1 MKLLEAHFS
10 IQKVRECPMYE
21 EQDLFS
27 LAGLSLLPP
36 YGKPACL
43 FLAKGLAD
51 ILLQYLDRKEEGC
64 EKLKDSYSCPGCT
77 GIIKFGPVADS
88 GGDYLTPEMR
98 LLTSAAKRDNA
109 LESEALVDML
119 GTFSFFQALEGDHL
133 REIVQHLQQVVFE
146 PGAKI
151 LKKGDAGS
159 YLYII
164 ISGSVS
170 VVDEDGDVITTL
182 NRGEIFGE
190 MSLIS
195 GKPVSANIQAAE
207 PSRVLLLSGK
217 DLSDVLVKYPF
228 LQMAFTRMLV
238 QRLSQSNIQRSEEF
252 AAGVT
257 GRFEDI
263 NPSEL
268 FQMFN
273 ENRKTGMFDL
283 KLSKGKA
290 QITFSD
296 GAIVRAEYIGL
307 TEKEAFW
314 AILRETEGSFKFTS
328 SLSLE
333 DMAAKPIGNFL
344 GLLMEG
350 MRLLDEEN
358 AKASQQAEK

>member
-1 MKLLEAHFS
+1 MKLLEAHFC
-10 IQKVRECPMYE
+10 IKEVRGCPMYE
-21 EQDLFS
+21 DQDLFS
-27 LAGLSLLPP
+27 LSGLSLLPP

-51 ILLQYLDRKEEGC
+51 ILLQYLDQKKDGSETLKE
-64 EKLKDSYSCPGCT
+64 SYSCPGCT

-88 GGDYLTPEMR
+88 GGEYLTPEMR
-98 LLTSAAKRDNA
+98 VLTSNAKHDNA

-133 REIVQHLQQVVFE
+133 REIVNHLQQVVFA
-146 PGAKI
+146 PGQKI
-151 LKKGDAGS
+151 LKKGNAGTH
-159 YLYII
+159 LFII
-164 ISGSVS
+164 VSGSVS
-170 VVDEDGDVITTL
+170 VVDDDGDVITTL

-195 GKPVSANIQAAE
+195 GKPVSATIKAAE

-238 QRLSQSNIQRSEEF
+238 QRLSQANTQRSEEF
-252 AAGVT
+252 AAGVA
-257 GRFEDI
+257 GSFEDI

-273 ENRKTGMFDL
+273 ENRKTGIFEL
-283 KLSKGKA
+283 KLSQGKG
-290 QITFSD
+290 QMTFSD
-296 GAIVRAEYIGL
+296 GAIVRAEYAGY
-307 TEKEAFW
+307 TGKEAFW
-314 AILRETEGSFKFTS
+314 AVLREPKGTFKFTS
-328 SLSLE
+328 SLSL
-333 DMAAKPIGNFL
+333 DAMGTKPIGNFL

-350 MRLLDEEN
+350 MRILDEEN
-358 AKASQQAEK
+358 ASAEQLAER

>member
-1 MKLLEAHFS
+1 
-10 IQKVRECPMYE
+10 MYE
-21 EQDLFS
+21 EQELFS
-27 LAGLSLLPP
+27 LSGLALLPP
-36 YGKPACL
+36 HGKPACL

-51 ILLQYLDRKEEGC
+51 ILLQYLDSRKDGVER
-64 EKLKDSYSCPGCT
+64 LKESYRCPGCT
-77 GIIKFGPVADS
+77 GIIKFGPVANS
-88 GGDYLTPEMR
+88 GGEYLTPEMR
-98 LLTSAAKRDNA
+98 MLTSAAKHEKA

-133 REIVQHLQQVVFE
+133 REIVNHLQQVVFA
-146 PGAKI
+146 PGQEI
-151 LKKGDAGS
+151 LKRGAAGTH
-159 YLYII
+159 LYII

-170 VVDEDGDVITTL
+170 VVDEDNDVITTL

-195 GKPVSANIQAAE
+195 GKPVSATIRAAE

-238 QRLSQSNIQRSEEF
+238 QRLSQANTLRAEEF
-252 AAGVT
+252 AAGVS
-257 GRFEDI
+257 GNFEDV

-273 ENRKTGMFDL
+273 ENRKTGQFDL
-283 KLSKGKA
+283 KLSKGKG
-290 QITFSD
+290 QITFAD
-296 GAIVRAEYIGL
+296 GAIVRANYAGL

-314 AILRETEGSFKFTS
+314 AILREKKGSFKFTS
-328 SLSLE
+328 SLSL
-333 DMAAKPIGNFL
+333 DDLGAKPIGNFL

-358 AKASQQAEK
+358 ASAEQLAEK

>member
-10 IQKVRECPMYE
+10 ILEVRDCPMYN
-21 EQDLFS
+21 EQEMFS
-27 LAGLSLLPP
+27 LSGLSLLPP
-36 YGKPACL
+36 HGKPACL

-51 ILLQYLDRKEEGC
+51 ILLQYLDSRKSGS
-64 EKLKDSYSCPGCT
+64 EKLKDSYRCPGCT
-77 GIIKFGPVADS
+77 GFIKFGPVADS
-88 GGDYLTPEMR
+88 GGEYLTPEMR
-98 LLTSAAKRDNA
+98 MLTSAAKHENA

-133 REIVQHLQQVVFE
+133 REIVDHLQQVIYS
-146 PGAKI
+146 PGQEI
-151 LKKGDAGS
+151 LTKGNVGTH
-159 YLYII
+159 LYII

-170 VVDEDGDVITTL
+170 VMDDDGDVITTL

-195 GKPVSANIQAAE
+195 GKPISATIRAAE
-207 PSRVLLLSGK
+207 PSRVLLLSGI

-238 QRLSQSNIQRSEEF
+238 QRLSQANTLRAEEF
-252 AAGVT
+252 AAGVS
-257 GRFEDI
+257 GSFEEV

-283 KLSKGKA
+283 KLSKGKG
-290 QITFSD
+290 QMTFSD
-296 GAIVRAEYIGL
+296 GAIVRADYDGL
-307 TEKEAFW
+307 TDKEAFW
-314 AILRETEGSFKFTS
+314 AILRESKGTFKFTS
-328 SLSLE
+328 SLSLA
-333 DMAAKPIGNFL
+333 DASAKPIGNFL

-350 MRLLDEEN
+350 MRLLDEQN
-358 AKASQQAEK
+358 ATAEQLAEK

>member
-10 IQKVRECPMYE
+10 IKEVRDCPMYE

-51 ILLQYLDRKEEGC
+51 ILLQYLDQKKEGSES
-64 EKLKDSYSCPGCT
+64 LKESYTCPGCT

-88 GGDYLTPEMR
+88 GGEYLTPEMR
-98 LLTSAAKRDNA
+98 LLASTAKHEKA
-109 LESEALVDML
+109 LESDALVDML

-133 REIVQHLQQVVFE
+133 REIVQHLQQVVFTA
-146 PGAKI
+146 GQKI
-151 LKKGDAGS
+151 LKKGDAGA

-170 VVDEDGDVITTL
+170 VVDEDDEVITTL

-195 GKPVSANIQAAE
+195 GKPVSATIKAAE

-238 QRLSQSNIQRSEEF
+238 QRLSMANMQRSEEF
-252 AAGVT
+252 AAGVA
-257 GRFEDI
+257 GNFEDI

-283 KLSKGKA
+283 KLSRGKG
-290 QITFSD
+290 QMTFSD
-296 GAIVRAEYIGL
+296 GAIVRAEYAAYSG
-307 TEKEAFW
+307 KEAFW
-314 AILRETEGSFKFTS
+314 AILREVKGTFKFTS

-333 DMAAKPIGNFL
+333 EMGAKPIGNFL

-350 MRLLDEEN
+350 MRILDERN
-358 AKASQQAEK
+358 ATAEQLTEK

>member
-10 IQKVRECPMYE
+10 INEVRDCPMYAN
-21 EQDLFS
+21 QDLFS
-27 LAGLSLLPP
+27 LSGLSLLPP

-51 ILLQYLDRKEEGC
+51 ILLQYLDQKKDGC
-64 EKLKDSYSCPGCT
+64 ETLKNSYNCPGCT
-77 GIIKFGPVADS
+77 GMIKFGPVADS

-98 LLTSAAKRDNA
+98 LLTSTAKDDNA
-109 LESEALVDML
+109 LESDVLVDML

-146 PGAKI
+146 PGTKI

-164 ISGSVS
+164 ISGSVA
-170 VVDEDGDVITTL
+170 VVDDDGEVITIL
-182 NRGEIFGE
+182 NRSEIFGE

-195 GKPVSANIQAAE
+195 GKPVSATIKAVE

-238 QRLSQSNIQRSEEF
+238 QRLSQSNTLRSEEF

-273 ENRKTGMFDL
+273 ENRKTGMFEL
-283 KLSKGKA
+283 KLSQGKG

-296 GAIVRAEYIGL
+296 GAIVRAEYLEL
-307 TEKEAFW
+307 TAKEAFW
-314 AILRETEGSFKFTS
+314 AILRETKGSFRFTS

-333 DMAAKPIGNFL
+333 DMSARPIGNFL

-358 AKASQQAEK
+358 AAQ

>member
-1 MKLLEAHFS
+1 MKLLEAHFC
-10 IQKVRECPMYE
+10 IRKVRSCPMYE
-21 EQDLFS
+21 EKELFS
-27 LAGLSLLPP
+27 LSGLSLLPP

-51 ILLQYLDRKEEGC
+51 ILLQYLDQKKEGSESLQ
-64 EKLKDSYSCPGCT
+64 ESYSCPGCT
-77 GIIKFGPVADS
+77 GMITFGPIADS
-88 GGDYLTPEMR
+88 GGEYLTPEMR
-98 LLTSAAKRDNA
+98 VLTTAAKHDKA

-133 REIVQHLQQVVFE
+133 REIVHHLKQVLFT
-146 PGAKI
+146 PGQKI

-170 VVDEDGDVITTL
+170 VVDEDGEVITTL

-195 GKPVSANIQAAE
+195 GKPVSATIKAAE

-238 QRLSQSNIQRSEEF
+238 QRLSQANTQRSEEF
-252 AAGVT
+252 AAGVA
-257 GRFEDI
+257 GNFEDI

-283 KLSKGKA
+283 KLFQGKG
-290 QITFSD
+290 QMTFSD

-307 TEKEAFW
+307 TGKEAFW
-314 AILRETEGSFKFTS
+314 AILREVKGTFKFTS

-333 DMAAKPIGNFL
+333 DMGAKPIGNFL

-350 MRLLDEEN
+350 MRILDEEN
-358 AKASQQAEK
+358 ATADQLSEK

>member
-1 MKLLEAHFS
+1 MKLLEAHFT
-10 IQKVRECPMYE
+10 IKEVRDCPLYA

-51 ILLQYLDRKEEGC
+51 ILLQYLDQKKVGSESLRE
-64 EKLKDSYSCPGCT
+64 SYRCPGCT
-77 GIIKFGPVADS
+77 GMITFGPVADS
-88 GGDYLTPEMR
+88 GEDYLTPQMR
-98 LLTSAAKRDNA
+98 LLTATAKHDNA
-109 LESEALVDML
+109 LESDALVDML
-119 GTFSFFQALEGDHL
+119 GTFSFFQSLEGDHL
-133 REIVQHLQQVVFE
+133 REIVDHLQQVVFA
-146 PGAKI
+146 PGQEI
-151 LKKGDAGS
+151 LKKGNAGS
-159 YLYII
+159 HLYII
-164 ISGSVS
+164 ISGSVV
-170 VVDEDGDVITTL
+170 VVDDDGEVITTL

-195 GKPVSANIQAAE
+195 GKPVSATIRTAE

-238 QRLSQSNIQRSEEF
+238 QRLSLANIQRSEEF
-252 AAGVT
+252 AAGVA

-283 KLSKGKA
+283 KLSHGKG

-296 GAIVRAEYIGL
+296 GAIVRAEYRGL
-307 TEKEAFW
+307 VEKEAFW
-314 AILRETEGSFKFTS
+314 AVLSESQGSFKFTS
-328 SLSLE
+328 TLSL
-333 DMAAKPIGNFL
+333 DDLAAKPIGNFL

-350 MRLLDEEN
+350 MRRLDEQN
-358 AKASQQAEK
+358 ATEEQLAEK